1 MFGAV
6 SGNLLYKIMK
16 SEGYM
21 EQLSFD
27 FPPIIEINE
36 KYLTSVSK
44 GYKFNE
50 MSSHGSVDH
59 PAFSELRDHLESR
72 GYISTERGWSNGDR
86 VLKPFYLNGK
96 YFEEEDAF
104 PCATAM
110 GGMLSID

>member
-1 MFGAV
+1 MFGAIPA
-6 SGNLLYKIMK
+6 SLIYDIIK

-27 FPPIIEINE
+27 FPPVIEINSNF
-36 KYLTSVSK
+36 LTDVPK